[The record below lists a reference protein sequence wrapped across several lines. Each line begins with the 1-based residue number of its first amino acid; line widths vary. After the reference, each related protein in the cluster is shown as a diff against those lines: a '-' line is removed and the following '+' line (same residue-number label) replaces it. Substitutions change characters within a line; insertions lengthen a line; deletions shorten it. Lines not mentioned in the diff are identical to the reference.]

1 MTSGKKFFNDIN
13 LHTSVLNEFENS
25 NEMDNYLEKCNLP
38 KLMPA
43 KIRS

>member
-1 MTSGKKFFNDIN
+1 MGKIFNDIN

-25 NEMDNYLEKCNLP
+25 NEMENYLGKYSLP
-38 KLMPA
+38 KLTPA